1 MSNSNEK
8 QAFTPL
14 LTAGIGAGYGAGAAP
29 KGELLSNITHHGLRG
44 AGTGLGVDAGSTL
57 ASALAMKAMGS
68 SAISDL
74 SSGQKAALL
83 AAQLGGGWAGALLGN
98 KGTKALLG
106 SSPGERK
113 KEEDRKIEEYYSK
126 MSSDQYLEKE
136 AFKAFGYLDDIARGV
151 GTGARYLGDKLMG
164 GFSGARQRA
173 GSPKVQEFLF
183 GQKGFKRK
191 PANVPYP
198 QPRSGFTQ
206 PSGGPATS
214 TIMGELA
221 NRAGKNTANLAA
233 RAKNFLYQPGQ
244 GAISTLLR
252 GGALG
257 AGGLAAKDLATL
269 PFGGWANKDSHGG
282 MRRGGLDYQRQ
293 QIDPR
298 NTGLLNSA
306 LSAGFSPL
314 KSLASLGLGDPDAN
328 PTGIESKYLGTSPEG
343 IARYQRTKVPVGARA
358 SRSARELQ
366 GSQTKLQEIKSNLQ
380 SEIAKAKGSLSS
392 GDFPN
397 AGGGFFSGRSE
408 AEQRAMG
415 RASLQARIKEMEQQL
430 RSGEYRDESILPF
443 GIGDSAS
450 ARELQQQIDERQRYL
465 KNLGIMS
472 AQQSRGLR
480 QPYDNDRVRR
490 RVMADLGY

>member
-14 LTAGIGAGYGAGAAP
+14 IMAGMGAGYGAGAAP

-44 AGTGLGVDAGSTL
+44 AGTGVGAQAGALL
-57 ASALAMKAMGS
+57 AGGLAGKAMGNPYS
-68 SAISDL
+68 KMSG
-74 SSGQKAALL
+74 GQKAALL
-83 AAQLGGGWAGALLGN
+83 ASMLGGGFGGALLGN
-98 KGTKALLG
+98 RGIKTILG
-106 SSPGERK
+106 PSPGERK
-113 KEEDRKIEEYYSK
+113 KEEDRQIEEYYSK
-126 MSSDQYLEKE
+126 MSNDQYLEKE
-136 AFKAFGYLDDIARGV
+136 AFKAFGYLDDALRGGGNV
-151 GTGARYLGDKLMG
+151 ARYLGNKLSG
-164 GFSGARQRA
+164 GFNSARRQA
-173 GSPKVQEFLF
+173 SSPKVQEFLR
-183 GQKGFKRK
+183 GQKGFTRK
-191 PANVPYP
+191 PADIPYP
-198 QPRSGFTQ
+198 QTRAGFTQ

-214 TIMGELA
+214 TILGELA
-221 NRAGKNTANLAA
+221 NRARKNTANLAA
-233 RAKNFLYQPGQ
+233 RTKNFLYQPGQ

-269 PFGGWANKDSHGG
+269 PFGGWDNKDSYGG

-298 NTGLLNSA
+298 NTGLMNAA

-314 KSLASLGLGDPDAN
+314 KSLVSLGLGDPDAN
-328 PTGIESKYLGTSPEG
+328 PVGIKNKYLGTSPEG

-366 GSQTKLQEIKSNLQ
+366 GAQTKLQEIKSNLQ
-380 SEIAKAKGSLSS
+380 SEIAKAKESLSS
-392 GDFPN
+392 GDFPSL
-397 AGGGFFSGRSE
+397 GGGFFSGRSD

-430 RSGEYRDESILPF
+430 RSGEY
-443 GIGDSAS
+443 GAGAS

-465 KNLGIMS
+465 RNLGILS

-490 RVMADLGY
+490 RVMAELGY